1 MTIAEVLAM
10 NEKQIFDRKSILIKP
25 ADLSDT
31 LCAFANAD
39 GGTVAIGIS
48 DKLRRIEGVDYRS
61 SQLNDILRTPID
73 FCNPTVPVTTE
84 MVACVNSEGKPDH
97 VLLMHVEASPMFHA
111 NQADEA
117 FVRVGDKNKKLD
129 FNDRLTLMYAKGV
142 RYYEDEPVADATI
155 DDLDMDFV
163 RKYCN
168 RIGYAK
174 SPEEY
179 VRENKKFVTMKDGK
193 EQVSV
198 AAILLFGKNPQLFF
212 PRAYIRFIRYDG
224 TEALVGKDMNVIKD
238 KIFEGRILDQVEQ
251 AVEFIKIQMKEKTY
265 LGHDGIFVTEE
276 EYNEFIRT
284 EIVVN
289 AATHRDYGIRGT
301 DIQIKMF
308 DDRLEVDSPGTFAG
322 MVKKENIR
330 YTHFS
335 RNPKIAAFLKDY
347 GYVKEYGEG
356 VDRMCRE
363 LAAIGLPEPVFNNST
378 FILKTTVK
386 SSSYKMLS
394 IENQKNVEIDEN
406 HSEKAGNIAESEEN
420 RPLKEPKVT
429 DSGEMWQNVAESK
442 ENRPLKETQVN
453 ESDKKLPI
461 KKSKVTDKDKQ
472 CLEKV
477 TVKEERR
484 QIESQKNAEIDE
496 KDSEKAWNISE
507 SEENRPLKEPKLTDS
522 GEMWQNIA
530 ESEENRPLKEPQL
543 SAKDKRCLEKVTVKE
558 ERRQIESQK
567 NAEIDEN
574 YSEKARNI
582 SESEENRPL
591 KEPKL
596 TDSGEMWQNIAESEE
611 NRPLKDTGASDS
623 GEKRPIE
630 GQKVTD
636 SGEMLPIKLS
646 MESYT
651 KAYIDKDYTEPTI
664 LCLNAIYDDIEVN
677 QVFNSAYFMKILE
690 CSDRVARRL
699 LSKLKEMNVVI
710 EVTGIGKGRGKGRGR
725 GMYRFKYEGE
735 E

>member
-1 MTIAEVLAM
+1 MTIEEVLAM
-10 NEKQIFDRKSILIKP
+10 NEKQIFDRKSILIRP

-48 DKLRRIEGVDYRS
+48 DKNRRIEGVDNYQG
-61 SQLNDILRTPID
+61 QLNDILRVPID

-84 MVACVNSEGKPDH
+84 MVDCVNSKGKPDH
-97 VLLMHVEASPMFHA
+97 VLLMHIEASPQFHA

-155 DDLDMDFV
+155 DDLDLDFV
-163 RKYCN
+163 GEYCK

-198 AAILLFGKNPQLFF
+198 AAILLFGKNPQIFF

-238 KIFEGRILDQVEQ
+238 KIFEGRILEQVEQ

-265 LGHDGIFVTEE
+265 LGHDGIFVTDE

-289 AATHRDYGIRGT
+289 AATHRDYGIKGT

-363 LAAIGLPEPVFNNST
+363 LAAIGLPAPVFNNST
-378 FILKTTVK
+378 FILKTIVK
-386 SSSYKMLS
+386 SSSYKMLLA
-394 IENQKNVEIDEN
+394 ENQENTKKDEKNSD
-406 HSEKAGNIAESEEN
+406 KAINIAELEEK
-420 RPLKEPKVT
+420 LLIKEPKVS
-429 DSGEMWQNVAESK
+429 DSRAKLQKVSELD
-442 ENRPLKETQVN
+442 ENRPLKETQVS

-461 KKSKVTDKDKQ
+461 K
-472 CLEKV
+472 EAKV
-477 TVKEERR
+477 TVK
-484 QIESQKNAEIDE
+484 DE
-496 KDSEKAWNISE
+496 KCPIEDS
-507 SEENRPLKEPKLTDS
+507 
-522 GEMWQNIA
+522 
-530 ESEENRPLKEPQL
+530 
-543 SAKDKRCLEKVTVKE
+543 KV
-558 ERRQIESQK
+558 
-567 NAEIDEN
+567 
-574 YSEKARNI
+574 
-582 SESEENRPL
+582 
-591 KEPKL
+591 
-596 TDSGEMWQNIAESEE
+596 
-611 NRPLKDTGASDS
+611 SDS
-623 GEKRPIE
+623 GEK
-630 GQKVTD
+630 
-636 SGEMLPIKLS
+636 LPIKEPVASKSSEKLPIKES
-646 MESYT
+646 MVSGSFEKLPIKEADATESSKKLPIKESMVSELAEKLPIKISIESYT
-651 KAYIDKDYTEPTI
+651 QAYRNKNYNNPTI
-664 LCLNAIYDDIEVN
+664 QNLKVIYDDIEVN
-677 QVFNSAYFMKILE
+677 QVFGSTYLMKILE
-690 CSDRVARRL
+690 CSERTARTL
-699 LSKLKEMNVVI
+699 MGKLKEMDVV
-710 EVTGIGKGRGKGRGR
+710 VAVIGKGRGKGQGK
-725 GMYRFKYEGE
+725 GIYRFKYESE
-735 E
+735 V

>member
-1 MTIAEVLAM
+1 MTISEVLAM

-25 ADLSDT
+25 VDLSDT

-48 DKLRRIEGVDYRS
+48 DKNRRIEGVDNYQG
-61 SQLNDILRTPID
+61 QLNDILRVPID

-84 MVACVNSEGKPDH
+84 MVDCINSKGKPDH
-97 VLLMHVEASPMFHA
+97 VLLMHIEASPQFHA

-155 DDLDMDFV
+155 DDLDLDFV
-163 RKYCN
+163 REYCK
-168 RIGYAK
+168 RIGYTK

-179 VRENKKFVTMKDGK
+179 VRENKKFVTVKDGK

-224 TEALVGKDMNVIKD
+224 TEAKVGKDMNVIKD
-238 KIFEGRILDQVEQ
+238 KIFEGRILEQVEQ

-289 AATHRDYGIRGT
+289 AATHRDYGIKGT

-356 VDRMCRE
+356 VDRMCKE
-363 LAAIGLPEPVFNNST
+363 LAAIGLPAPVFNNST
-378 FILKTTVK
+378 FILKTTVT
-386 SSSYKMLS
+386 SSSYKQLS
-394 IENQKNVEIDEN
+394 IENQKKAEIDEK
-406 HSEKAGNIAESEEN
+406 HSDKAQNVAELEKNRPLKEPKVANLRENSQKIAESEEN
-420 RPLKEPKVT
+420 RPIKESDTTDSSKKLPIKEAKVS
-429 DSGEMWQNVAESK
+429 DSGEKCPIEDSKVSDSGEKLPIKESK
-442 ENRPLKETQVN
+442 VSESSEKLPIKELQIN

-461 KKSKVTDKDKQ
+461 KEPLV
-472 CLEKV
+472 
-477 TVKEERR
+477 
-484 QIESQKNAEIDE
+484 
-496 KDSEKAWNISE
+496 SE
-507 SEENRPLKEPKLTDS
+507 S
-522 GEMWQNIA
+522 
-530 ESEENRPLKEPQL
+530 
-543 SAKDKRCLEKVTVKE
+543 DKK
-558 ERRQIESQK
+558 
-567 NAEIDEN
+567 
-574 YSEKARNI
+574 
-582 SESEENRPL
+582 
-591 KEPKL
+591 
-596 TDSGEMWQNIAESEE
+596 
-611 NRPLKDTGASDS
+611 
-623 GEKRPIE
+623 
-630 GQKVTD
+630 
-636 SGEMLPIKLS
+636 LPIKEPLVS
-646 MESYT
+646 ESDKKLPIEEPTASKSSEKLPIKEPLVCKSDKKLPIEEKLPIKISVQSYT
-651 KAYIDKDYTEPTI
+651 LAYRDKGYSHPTI
-664 LCLNAIYDDIEVN
+664 QNLKAIYDDIEVN
-677 QVFNSAYFMKILE
+677 QVFGSNYLVKILE
-690 CSDRVARRL
+690 CSERTARGL
-699 LSKLKEMNVVI
+699 LAKLREMNVVI
-710 EVTGIGKGRGKGRGR
+710 TVTGIGKGRGKGGARGI
-725 GMYRFKYEGE
+725 YRFKYENE
-735 E
+735 T